1 MSWWYWKWYKL
12 NERIK
17 ANLEEG
23 KEVIIIVMVTMKFE
37 KGKEMSKK
45 EISQILLFK
54 GMFKID
60 FVF

>member
-1 MSWWYWKWYKL
+1 
-12 NERIK
+12 
-17 ANLEEG
+17 LEEG